1 MKSFLLLMLFFI
13 AGISTIT
20 AQSEKAKLEQ
30 RRAAVQAEIN
40 QYDKLLSSAKKDK
53 RSVLSQVQ
61 TIDSKISKTQE
72 IINITNKQANLITRS
87 INTNATEIKKLN
99 TEIKGLKKEYGEM
112 IVKAYKSKN
121 DQSRLMFLLS
131 SEDFLQAYKRVQY
144 LQAYAD
150 YRKKQADEITVK
162 SNLLEDKNIQLEKEK
177 IQKREVLAANEKQR
191 IALRKDKEEQTVL
204 LVEVRKNEKQYA
216 SEIQQKSRERAQ
228 IDREIR
234 KIIEADI
241 AASNKGKVGA
251 TKGKFFLT
259 PEAKALARNFT
270 NNRGKL
276 PWPVAEGVITRR
288 YGNQPHP
295 VLPGIQIPSNGL
307 RIQSPKGTRARAVF
321 DGEVA
326 QVVKSRDGILTVH
339 VRHGNFTTIYG
350 NLRNVSVHKGEKVNT
365 LTSLGEIFTD
375 YAGVTEMQFVVLEE
389 ASTQDPARWI
399 LRN

>member
-1 MKSFLLLMLFFI
+1 
-13 AGISTIT
+13 
-20 AQSEKAKLEQ
+20 
-30 RRAAVQAEIN
+30 
-40 QYDKLLSSAKKDK
+40 
-53 RSVLSQVQ
+53 VQ
-61 TIDSKISKTQE
+61 TIDAKISKTQE

-87 INTNATEIKKLN
+87 ISTNATEIKKLN
-99 TEIKGLKKEYGEM
+99 AEIKELKKEYGEM
-112 IVKAYKSKN
+112 IVKSYKSKN

-144 LQAYAD
+144 LQSVAD

-162 SNLLEDKNIQLEKEK
+162 SNLLEEKNTQLEKEK
-177 IQKREVLAANEKQR
+177 AQKKEVLATNEKQR
-191 IALRKDKEEQTVL
+191 IELKKDKSEQVVL
-204 LVEVRKNEKQYA
+204 LDEVKKNEKQYA
-216 SEIQQKSRERAQ
+216 AEIQQKARERAQ

-259 PEAKALARNFT
+259 PEAKELARNFT
-270 NNRGKL
+270 SNRGKL

-307 RIQSPKGTRARAVF
+307 RIQSPTGTRARAVF
-321 DGEVA
+321 DGEVV

-350 NLRNVSVHKGEKVNT
+350 NLKTVNVRKGEKVNT
-365 LTSLGEIFTD
+365 LTTLGEIFTD
-375 YAGVTEMQFVVLEE
+375 YAGVTEMQFVILEE

>member
-1 MKSFLLLMLFFI
+1 MKSVLFLFLFFL
-13 AGISTIT
+13 AGIYTVN

-30 RRAAVQAEIN
+30 RRAAIQAEIN

-61 TIDSKISKTQE
+61 TIDAKISKTQE

-87 INTNATEIKKLN
+87 ISTNATEIKKLN
-99 TEIKGLKKEYGEM
+99 AEIKELKKEYGEM

-144 LQAYAD
+144 LQSYAD

-162 SNLLEDKNIQLEKEK
+162 SNLLEEKNTQLEKEK
-177 IQKREVLAANEKQR
+177 AQKKEVLAVNEKQR
-191 IALRKDKEEQTVL
+191 VELKKDKSEQVVL
-204 LVEVRKNEKQYA
+204 LDEVKKNEKQYA
-216 SEIQQKSRERAQ
+216 AEIQQKARERAQ

-259 PEAKALARNFT
+259 PEAKELARNFT
-270 NNRGKL
+270 SNRGKL
-276 PWPVAEGVITRR
+276 PWPVGEGVITRR

-307 RIQSPKGTRARAVF
+307 RIQSPKGTSARAVF

-339 VRHGNFTTIYG
+339 IRHGNFTTIYG
-350 NLRNVSVHKGEKVNT
+350 NLKSVNVRKGQKVNT
-365 LTSLGEIFTD
+365 LNTLGEIFTD

>member
-1 MKSFLLLMLFFI
+1 MKSVLFLILFFI
-13 AGISTIT
+13 AGICAVN

-30 RRAAVQAEIN
+30 RRAAIQAEIN

-61 TIDSKISKTQE
+61 TIDAKISKTQE

-87 INTNATEIKKLN
+87 ISTNATEIKKLN
-99 TEIKGLKKEYGEM
+99 AEIKELKKEYGEM

-131 SEDFLQAYKRVQY
+131 SEDFLQAYKRIQY
-144 LQAYAD
+144 LKSYAD
-150 YRKKQADEITVK
+150 YRKKQADDITLK
-162 SNLLEDKNIQLEKEK
+162 SNLLEDKNAQLEKEK
-177 IQKREVLAANEKQR
+177 AQKKEVLATNEKQR
-191 IALRKDKEEQTVL
+191 IELKKDKSEQVVL
-204 LVEVRKNEKQYA
+204 LDEVKKNEKQYA
-216 SEIQQKSRERAQ
+216 AEIQQKAKQRAQ

-251 TKGKFFLT
+251 TNGKFFLT
-259 PEAKALARNFT
+259 PEAKELARNFT
-270 NNRGKL
+270 SNRGKL

-295 VLPGIQIPSNGL
+295 VLPGIEIPSNGL
-307 RIQSPKGTRARAVF
+307 RIQSPTGTRARAVF
-321 DGEVA
+321 DGEVV

-350 NLRNVSVHKGEKVNT
+350 NLKTVNVRKGQKVNT
-365 LTSLGEIFTD
+365 LTTLGEIFTD
-375 YAGVTEMQFVVLEE
+375 YAGVTEMQFVILEE
-389 ASTQDPARWI
+389 ASTQDPTRWI

>member
-1 MKSFLLLMLFFI
+1 MKQLPYILLFFL
-13 AGISTIT
+13 AGILSAS
-20 AQSEKAKLEQ
+20 AQSERAKLEK
-30 RRAAVQAEIN
+30 RRAAIQAEIN

-61 TIDSKISKTQE
+61 TIDAKISKTQE

-87 INTNATEIKKLN
+87 INTNAEEIKKLN
-99 TEIKGLKKEYGEM
+99 AEIKELKKEYGEM
-112 IVKAYKSKN
+112 IVKTYKSKN

-131 SEDFLQAYKRVQY
+131 SEDFLQAYKRIQY
-144 LQAYAD
+144 LKAYAD

-162 SNLLEDKNIQLEKEK
+162 SSLLEEKNTQLEKEK
-177 IQKREVLAANEKQR
+177 IQKKEILATNEKQR
-191 IALRKDKEEQTVL
+191 VALKGDKSEQVVL
-204 LVEVRKNEKQYA
+204 LEKVKKNEKQYA
-216 SEIQQKSRERAQ
+216 AEIQQKSKERAK

-241 AASNKGKVGA
+241 AASNVGKVGA

-259 PEAKALARNFT
+259 PEAKELARSFT

-295 VLPGIQIPSNGL
+295 VLPGIEIPSNGL
-307 RIQSPKGTRARAVF
+307 RIQAPNGTKARTVF
-321 DGEVA
+321 DGEVV
-326 QVVKSRDGILTVH
+326 QVVKSRDGILAVH
-339 VRHGNFTTIYG
+339 VRHGNYTTVYG
-350 NLRNVSVHKGEKVNT
+350 NLKNVNVQKGQKVNT
-365 LTSLGEIFTD
+365 LTTLGEIYTD
-375 YAGVTEMQFVVLEE
+375 YAGITELQFAILEE

-399 LRN
+399 QKI

>member
-1 MKSFLLLMLFFI
+1 MKSIPYILLFFL
-13 AGISTIT
+13 AGIFSAQ
-20 AQSEKAKLEQ
+20 AQSERAKLEQ
-30 RRAAVQAEIN
+30 RRAAIQAEIN

-61 TIDSKISKTQE
+61 TIDSKITKTQE

-87 INTNATEIKKLN
+87 INTNAEEIKKLN
-99 TEIKGLKKEYGEM
+99 AEIKELKKEYGEM

-150 YRKKQADEITVK
+150 YRKKQADEITLK
-162 SNLLEDKNIQLEKEK
+162 SNLLEDKNTQLEKEK
-177 IQKREVLAANEKQR
+177 IQKKEILAANEKQR
-191 IALRKDKEEQTVL
+191 AALKDDKAEQVVL
-204 LVEVRKNEKQYA
+204 LEDVKKNEKQYA
-216 SEIQQKSRERAQ
+216 AEIQQKAKERAQ

-259 PEAKALARNFT
+259 PEAKELARNFT

-276 PWPVAEGVITRR
+276 PWPVSEGVITRR

-295 VLPGIQIPSNGL
+295 VLPGIEIPSNGL
-307 RIQSPKGTRARAVF
+307 RIQAPNGTRARAVF
-321 DGEVA
+321 DGEVV
-326 QVVKSRDGILTVH
+326 QVVKSRDGILAVH
-339 VRHGNFTTIYG
+339 VRHGNYTTVYG
-350 NLRNVSVHKGEKVNT
+350 NLKSVNVQKGQKVNT
-365 LTSLGEIFTD
+365 LTTLGEIFTD
-375 YAGVTEMQFVVLEE
+375 YAGVTELQFAILEE

>member
-1 MKSFLLLMLFFI
+1 MKNYLLLLLLFL
-13 AGISTIT
+13 GSTAAVT
-20 AQSEKAKLEQ
+20 AQSEKAKLEK
-30 RRAAVQAEIN
+30 RRAAIQAEIN

-61 TIDSKISKTQE
+61 TIDAKISKTQE

-87 INTNATEIKKLN
+87 INTNADEIKKLN
-99 TEIKGLKKEYGEM
+99 AEIKELKKEYGEM

-162 SNLLEDKNIQLEKEK
+162 SNQLEEKNTQLEKEK
-177 IQKREVLAANEKQR
+177 QQKKEVLAANEKQR
-191 IALRKDKEEQTVL
+191 IALKGDKTQQVVL
-204 LVEVRKNEKQYA
+204 LDEVKKNEKQYA
-216 SEIQQKSRERAQ
+216 AEIQKKSRERTK

-234 KIIEADI
+234 AIIEADI

-259 PEAKALARNFT
+259 PEAKELATKFT

-276 PWPVAEGVITRR
+276 PWPVSEGVITRR

-295 VLPGIQIPSNGL
+295 VLPGIEIPSNGL
-307 RIQSPKGTRARAVF
+307 RIQSPTGARARAVF

-339 VRHGNFTTIYG
+339 VRHGNFTSIYG
-350 NLRNVSVHKGEKVNT
+350 NLKSVNVQKGQKVNT

-375 YAGVTEMQFVVLEE
+375 YAGVTEMQFVILEE
-389 ASTQDPARWI
+389 ASTQDPAKWI

>member
-1 MKSFLLLMLFFI
+1 MKSIPYILLFFL
-13 AGISTIT
+13 AGIFSAQ
-20 AQSEKAKLEQ
+20 AQSERAKLEQ
-30 RRAAVQAEIN
+30 RRAAIQAEIN

-61 TIDSKISKTQE
+61 TIDSKITKTQE

-87 INTNATEIKKLN
+87 INTNAEEIKKLN
-99 TEIKGLKKEYGEM
+99 AEIKELKKEYGEM

-150 YRKKQADEITVK
+150 YRKKQADEITLK
-162 SNLLEDKNIQLEKEK
+162 SNLLEDKNTQLEKEK
-177 IQKREVLAANEKQR
+177 IQKKEILAANEKQR
-191 IALRKDKEEQTVL
+191 AALKDDKAEQVVL
-204 LVEVRKNEKQYA
+204 LEDVKKTEKQYA
-216 SEIQQKSRERAQ
+216 AEIQQKAKERAQ

-259 PEAKALARNFT
+259 PEAKELARNFT

-276 PWPVAEGVITRR
+276 PWPVSEGVITRR

-295 VLPGIQIPSNGL
+295 VLPGIEIPSNGL
-307 RIQSPKGTRARAVF
+307 RIQAPNGTRARAVF
-321 DGEVA
+321 DGEVV
-326 QVVKSRDGILTVH
+326 QVVKSRDGILAVH
-339 VRHGNFTTIYG
+339 VRHGNYTTVYG
-350 NLRNVSVHKGEKVNT
+350 NLKSVNVQKGQKVNT
-365 LTSLGEIFTD
+365 LTTLGEIFTD
-375 YAGVTEMQFVVLEE
+375 YAGVTELQFAILEE